1 MKESVLV
8 TGASNQLGVFLLPR
22 LQTAGFSVL
31 AVSRKSPLTP
41 LEVSPGVYW
50 SRPESPTEPD
60 CMPVRRLVSCGPI
73 GLACETLDRHP
84 DLEQIVA
91 FSTSS
96 VVTKAGSRNRAECE
110 QMATIASAEERLVN
124 LCESRKIAL
133 LMLRPTMIWGC
144 GLDRNISLLAR
155 FGRRFGFIP
164 LAGAASGLRQPVHAD
179 DLAAVA
185 VKALSEEPRLRLE
198 SVACGGSTLSYRSM
212 VKKIAG
218 ACGESVRVVTLPPR
232 LMMASVRV
240 LSSLP
245 SFHGINIEMVRR
257 QGQDLAFDDKALR
270 SVLDYQ
276 PRPFEPVAADFFVP
290 EYTRVLQLPA

>member
-22 LQTAGFSVL
+22 LQSAGFRVL
-31 AVSRKSPLTP
+31 AVSRKAPLAP
-41 LEVSPGVYW
+41 LEVSPGVHW

-60 CMPVRRLVSCGPI
+60 LKPVRRLVSCGPVD
-73 GLACETLDRHP
+73 LACETLAGYP

-96 VVTKAGSRNRAECE
+96 VVTKAGSQNRAECE
-110 QMATIASAEERLVN
+110 QMATIASAEKRLVS

-164 LAGAASGLRQPVHAD
+164 LAGAANGLRQPVHAD
-179 DLAAVA
+179 DLAGVA
-185 VKALSEEPRLRLE
+185 VNALSAEPRLRLE

-218 ACGESVRVVTLPPR
+218 ACGEPVRVVTLPPW
-232 LMMASVRV
+232 LMMALVRA
-240 LSSLP
+240 LSHLP
-245 SFHGINIEMVRR
+245 SFQGINIEMVRR
-257 QGQDLAFDDKALR
+257 QRQDMAFDDKALR
-270 SVLDYQ
+270 SALDYQ
-276 PRPFEPVAADFFVP
+276 PRPFEPISADFAVP
-290 EYTRVLQLPA
+290 EYAKALQLPA